1 MKNSEAI
8 IKKEIVT
15 LRIIGMVSI
24 ISLVLSLWEEE
35 YLFSIMLVLILFII
49 AGHIRGR
56 KNLQINILHFK
67 KFTFDEISG
76 EFEVAKP
83 VASFAGEKKHGV
95 LLLHGFSASPQEFR
109 FIIPLLIQ
117 KNIPFYAPR
126 LTGFGIANVVTLQS
140 VKAVQWLR
148 DSLDAYD
155 LLKQQVDEISIVGHS
170 MGGLLAALV
179 SQQREVK
186 KLVLSAPYLV
196 ENENHS
202 FRKKLLKTPGVL
214 GLMSLFLPVV
224 RKSSIEHNS
233 DRFVYHAVPLHS
245 IKALWDLHGLLNYEK
260 LKKEIFLL
268 SGSSDN
274 TTNNRM
280 NTKILTEKNIS
291 VMKFEFKKSGH
302 NIFEDVES
310 GEVAQK
316 VIEILIK

>member
-1 MKNSEAI
+1 MKNSEAN
-8 IKKEIVT
+8 IKKEIVA
-15 LRIIGMVSI
+15 LRILGVFSLFPLVFSI
-24 ISLVLSLWEEE
+24 WKDE
-35 YLFSIMLVLILFII
+35 YLFSFLLVLMLFII
-49 AGHIRGR
+49 AGHIKGK
-56 KNLQINILHFK
+56 KNLQVNLVHFK
-67 KFTFDEISG
+67 KFRFDEISG

-83 VASFAGEKKHGV
+83 VGSFGGDKKHGV
-95 LLLHGFSASPQEFR
+95 LLLHGFSASPQEYR

-186 KLVLSAPYLV
+186 ELVLSAPYLV

-202 FRKKLLKTPGVL
+202 FRKKLLKTPGIL
-214 GLMSLFLPVV
+214 LLMSLFLPVV
-224 RKSSIEHNS
+224 KKSSIEQNS

-245 IKALWDLHGLLNYEK
+245 IKALWDLHGLLVYEK
-260 LKKEIFLL
+260 IKKEIFLL
-268 SGSSDN
+268 SGSLDN

-280 NTKILTEKNIS
+280 NTKILSAKNIAF
-291 VMKFEFKKSGH
+291 KKYEFEKSGH
-302 NIFEDVES
+302 NIFEDVERE
-310 GEVAQK
+310 EVAQK
-316 VIEILIK
+316 VIEILTE